1 MKPITTLAIDTSCD
15 ETSVAVV
22 RNFTVLSNVLPT
34 QIEFHKKYGGVMPS
48 VAKLAHQERID
59 NVVIESMKKAKVNF
73 SDIDAIAVT
82 VGPGLA
88 IALEVGIEKAKELAI
103 KYNKP
108 LITVN
113 HMEGHLL
120 SSFAR
125 QKELQNSNDEYQ
137 NKFQIPNLK
146 FPNLGMLVSGNHT
159 EIVLIKNFG
168 EYQKIGETLDDSCG
182 EAYDKCGR
190 MLGLGYPA
198 GPVISEFAKQNRKN
212 MELGIANIN
221 NSVHAWAK
229 NKPPRSKP
237 QGVPSEKL
245 VIGKE
250 PQQAAEYLS
259 ADNKNTKAY
268 YSLPVS
274 MAKSNDLNFSYSGLK
289 TAFKQLVTNVSGQNI
304 SYEDQLSGEINLS
317 KEQIMDLCVIFEH
330 AALSQ
335 ISIKLSKAIKQYKP
349 KEVWLGGGVVAS
361 TRLRSIVRSLCKDN
375 NVILRVAN
383 TKKLFGDNAAMIGVA
398 ANIRMQN
405 VELRIKNEEG
415 KKKKEKSK
423 LGESIFE
430 HSPEHGIFLKDFHL
444 VDRNPNLS
452 L

>member
-1 MKPITTLAIDTSCD
+1 MNKLITTLAIDTSCD

-48 VAKLAHQERID
+48 VAKLAHKERID
-59 NVVIESMKKAKVNF
+59 NVVIEAIKKAKVDF

-82 VGPGLA
+82 IGPGLA
-88 IALEVGIEKAKELAI
+88 IALEVGIEKAKELAS

-120 SSFAR
+120 SAFAER
-125 QKELQNSNDEYQ
+125 KEAS
-137 NKFQIPNLK
+137 PTSLK
-146 FPNLGMLVSGNHT
+146 AGPPSPARRRVEGEASFPNLGMLVSGNHT
-159 EIVLIKNFG
+159 EIILIKNFG

-229 NKPPRSKP
+229 NKK
-237 QGVPSEKL
+237 
-245 VIGKE
+245 
-250 PQQAAEYLS
+250 
-259 ADNKNTKAY
+259 TKAY

-304 SYEDQLSGEINLS
+304 SYEDQLSGSINLN

-349 KEVWLGGGVVAS
+349 NEVWLGGGVVAS

-398 ANIRMQN
+398 ANTRIMLQDS
-405 VELRIKNEEG
+405 RIKN
-415 KKKKEKSK
+415 
-423 LGESIFE
+423 FE
-430 HSPEHGIFLKDFHL
+430 HSPAYGIFLKDFHL
-444 VDRNPNLS
+444 VDRDPNLS